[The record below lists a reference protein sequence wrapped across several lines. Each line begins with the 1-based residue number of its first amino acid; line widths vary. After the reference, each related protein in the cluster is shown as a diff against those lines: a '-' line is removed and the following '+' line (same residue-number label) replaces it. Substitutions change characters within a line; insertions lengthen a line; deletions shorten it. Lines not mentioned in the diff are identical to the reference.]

1 MNAMKRILIKYGIIT
16 GVFIILFIIFYYTVF
31 YPLLIKNSEYCSL
44 GLIGLLGS
52 FITTFF
58 GVMEY
63 REKINNRFIS
73 FKKAFYIG
81 LLISL
86 IGITLYLLYFT
97 FDYHFMHPSLLEREI
112 AFQTRPERIE
122 ELSKLKDHAAIDHI
136 NEYKAN
142 YSKPLYFIYYT
153 VSEFIPFAFFMSFVS
168 ALVLKRKPKNM

>member
-1 MNAMKRILIKYGIIT
+1 MNAMKKILIKDGIIT

-136 NEYKAN
+136 SDYKTN
-142 YSKPLYFIYYT
+142 YSKPFYFIYYT
-153 VSEFIPFAFFMSFVS
+153 VGEFIPFGIFMSFIS
-168 ALVLKRKPKNM
+168 ALVLKRKPKK